1 MSAPPRASLLAPSWR
16 CGGPGGG
23 SSEDVSNP
31 SQYCVSG
38 RCQKAPLVAGISV
51 ETMQRRVQ
59 HSTRQWGYVNT
70 EMGTVAAFAD
80 TQIIFLF
87 VFCVLYR
94 AELTISWEEPRI
106 SNTFRFYTIWWLGY
120 ARWGSNGSVKT
131 EWKRINSSFHS
142 NGQMFDVFNMCG
154 R

>member
-1 MSAPPRASLLAPSWR
+1 M
-16 CGGPGGG
+16 
-23 SSEDVSNP
+23 
-31 SQYCVSG
+31 
-38 RCQKAPLVAGISV
+38 AGISV

-94 AELTISWEEPRI
+94 VELTIS
-106 SNTFRFYTIWWLGY
+106 
-120 ARWGSNGSVKT
+120 
-131 EWKRINSSFHS
+131 
-142 NGQMFDVFNMCG
+142 
-154 R
+154 